1 MATLG
6 RRLNSTVQAYNDT
19 VGSYEARVL
28 PSARRFADHGAVSEE
43 DELPELEPVTV
54 SARSVQVAAVEDEPQ
69 PNAAPRPAALFEDS
83 PPRRLRAAD

>member
-19 VGSYEARVL
+19 VGSYESRVL
-28 PSARRFADHGAVSEE
+28 PSARRFAEHGAVSEE
-43 DELPELEPVTV
+43 RELPELEPVTV
-54 SARSVQVAAVEDEPQ
+54 SPRSVQVAAVEDEPRRDA
-69 PNAAPRPAALFEDS
+69 PPRPAALFEDM